1 MLDHSLACPIQ
12 FLIVKRMYIVL
23 YVYIYIP
30 AVTAT
35 HRERKKKKN
44 NEILFKHEK
53 TFTLNKIPNKIK

>member
-35 HRERKKKKN
+35 HRERKKKK
-44 NEILFKHEK
+44 
-53 TFTLNKIPNKIK
+53 KITKFYSNMRKRLHLITNKIK